1 MTLYTLLSLAT
12 LTISSVSAVV
22 TTNNNIHLNIKNYN
36 KDVHRS
42 LQLIGE
48 GLTPIEQ
55 EWAGAEDPITCIA
68 TGSDFFDCCPSKSK
82 DHGVCTLLHCVDLDS
97 IELRDNCDCAEVG
110 KYILLYYNT
119 HHMVVLY

>member
-1 MTLYTLLSLAT
+1 MLYTLLSLAT

-22 TTNNNIHLNIKNYN
+22 TSNNNIHLNIKNYN

-42 LQLIGE
+42 LQLVGL
-48 GLTPIEQ
+48 GLTPSEQ
-55 EWAGAEDPITCIA
+55 EAEWAGAEDPITCIA

-97 IELRDNCDCAEVG
+97 IELRSNCDCAEVG
-110 KYILLYYNT
+110 KYIL
-119 HHMVVLY
+119 